1 MNRVTK
7 PAKVLQN
14 LNKGK
19 IYNQKPEPEKSRRNS
34 HRRVSVTLTDMDNFE
49 KYNHRSTAKTS
60 IEQILVESNT
70 Q

>member
-19 IYNQKPEPEKSRRNS
+19 IYNQEPEPKKS
-34 HRRVSVTLTDMDNFE
+34 RRVSVTLTDVDNFE